1 MGPIAGILL
10 TGELVPVIT
19 AAENESKL
27 LGFRREQL
35 ADGIQVAHVAARSG
49 ENSLL
54 HHHTRTRDTFYVL
67 TGRLTVTLHLAEGDI
82 PSDCYHV
89 LSTTSPVLSSAAA
102 DGRHT
107 HRVQLTAGEVLVI
120 EPGVVHCASNLHD
133 AVCRF
138 LCIEGVGE
146 YDFIQENLG

>member
-1 MGPIAGILL
+1 VA
-10 TGELVPVIT
+10 VIT
-19 AAENESKL
+19 PAENESKL

-35 ADGIQVAHVAARSG
+35 ADGIQVAHVAARRG

-67 TGRLTVTLHLAEGDI
+67 SGQLTVTLHLPADSI
-82 PSDCYHV
+82 PSDCYHSLCRLKPLV
-89 LSTTSPVLSSAAA
+89 APDVA
-102 DGRHT
+102 GQQT
-107 HRVQLTAGEVLVI
+107 HRVQLTPGDVLVV

-133 AVCRF
+133 AICRF

-146 YDFIQENLG
+146 YDFIQENVR

>member
-1 MGPIAGILL
+1 M
-10 TGELVPVIT
+10 TVIT
-19 AAENESKL
+19 ATENENRI

-35 ADGIQVAHVAARSG
+35 ADGVQVAHVAARRG

-67 TGRLTVTLHLAEGDI
+67 TGQLTVTLHLAADSI
-82 PSDCYHV
+82 SSDCYHSLCRV
-89 LSTTSPVLSSAAA
+89 KPIISLGVA
-102 DGRHT
+102 GQQT
-107 HRVQLTAGEVLVI
+107 HRVQLAPGDVLVI

-138 LCIEGVGE
+138 LCIEGVGD
-146 YDFIQENLG
+146 YDFIQEDVR

>member
-1 MGPIAGILL
+1 MA
-10 TGELVPVIT
+10 VIT

-35 ADGIQVAHVAARSG
+35 ADGIQVAHVAARRG

-67 TGRLTVTLHLAEGDI
+67 TGRLTITLYLAMEAI
-82 PSDCYHV
+82 PSDCYHALCRV
-89 LSTTSPVLSSAAA
+89 KPMISSGAAGGGQA
-102 DGRHT
+102 

-120 EPGVVHCASNLHD
+120 EPGVVHCASNLDD
-133 AVCRF
+133 AICRF

-146 YDFIQENLG
+146 YDFIQESLS